1 MIIEYSMQIKT
12 DEDWGFTYGTDKFG
26 NVLGCLDSGTL
37 DPLAGL
43 LDPLARTWWT
53 GRATTG
59 VMAATAVRMNATE
72 R

>member
-1 MIIEYSMQIKT
+1 MQIKT

-37 DPLAGL
+37 DPLA
-43 LDPLARTWWT
+43 RTWWT